1 MPERHGYGATV
12 MRRLSSLV
20 LVAVLAAAGAA
31 CGSDGAKTTTAGSG
45 SSSSSTNAVVTT
57 SIPRIATT
65 APTSTTQAAATSTT
79 VGVGGATTS
88 TSLPAPATAEEA
100 ARGLVDRWGASD
112 RTGALQFATQEVIDS
127 LFVNDGTGNT
137 WMFQGCDGVAG
148 GAVCSFSF
156 EGGATQVHA
165 QNLGTIGET
174 GFRIDDIQFVAD

>member
-1 MPERHGYGATV
+1 MPDRHGYGSTV
-12 MRRLSSLV
+12 MRRLSTFLLV
-20 LVAVLAAAGAA
+20 VVLAAAGAA
-31 CGSDGAKTTTAGSG
+31 CGSDAKTSSAASG

-57 SIPRIATT
+57 SIPGIATS
-65 APTSTTQAAATSTT
+65 APTSTTQPAATSTT
-79 VGVGGATTS
+79 VGVGGTT
-88 TSLPAPATAEEA
+88 TTTPLPAPATAEEA
-100 ARGLVDRWGASD
+100 AKGLVDRWGASD
-112 RTGALQFATQEVIDS
+112 RNGALQFATQEVIDS

-165 QNLGTIGET
+165 QNLGTIGES